1 MPESHEESKRWTLP
15 AGSASTGKQ
24 RREHQR
30 YNLLQ
35 CYLQRYPQPTYRWL
49 KNGIPIGDFSSSQY
63 LRILNTQ
70 REDAGSYK
78 CIAKND
84 AGSIFSEKI
93 DVIVAC
99 RLTVTSGHPVIFEM
113 PAIDS
118 APAPSVMWQTKEGP
132 LNYDIKY
139 AFTKTNQLIILSAD
153 EVDRK
158 AYRAR
163 AINTQLGKEE
173 NSAFIYLNVTGDP
186 YVEVPPEI
194 IIFPENM
201 KLRRGEQVAV
211 LQCIANARP
220 LHELETIWL
229 KDGIPI
235 ENAEIAHTLNDPW
248 NRSLALLSVNL
259 THSGEYTC
267 QVRLR
272 SGGYKVISSSAK
284 LEILE
289 PPSFFTLM
297 RQETYGELG
306 ALVTLPCDVVG
317 EPQPYVT
324 WFKNSELIDANN
336 EKYSLSED
344 NSLQIKK
351 LSPQDSSMFQCLAV
365 NEAGEKSAYT
375 WLRVKKKKRRKKRK
389 ENSQNH
395 NVDIGLQDSISN
407 WFSSPTTTPTT
418 TTTTTT
424 TTTNYYCDYY
434 TIIATITSFT
444 VTILTHIAATNYEFK
459 NHDTFNNTYHN
470 VKLASKRNGIT
481 EQYVIDNVIN
491 TSKDH
496 DMNEVNAVKL
506 SYVSNLLHRVKRM
519 AQPRILRAKTS
530 HAGIGSGYNRRKDIR
545 FAA

>member
-1 MPESHEESKRWTLP
+1 ML
-15 AGSASTGKQ
+15 G
-24 RREHQR
+24 
-30 YNLLQ
+30 
-35 CYLQRYPQPTYRWL
+35 YPQPTYRWL

-93 DVIVAC
+93 DVIVAYMGIFNNNSEG
-99 RLTVTSGHPVIFEM
+99 RLTVTSGHPAIFEM

-118 APAPSVMWQTKEGP
+118 APSPSVMWQTKEGP

-139 AFTKTNQLIILSAD
+139 AFTKANQLIILSAD

-194 IIFPENM
+194 IVFPEDM

-272 SGGYKVISSSAK
+272 SGGYKILSSSAK
-284 LEILE
+284 IEILE
-289 PPSFFTLM
+289 PPSFFTPM

-324 WFKNSELIDANN
+324 WFKNSEPIDANN

-351 LSPQDSSMFQCLAV
+351 LSPQDSAMFQCLAV

-375 WLRVKKKKRRKKRK
+375 WLRVK
-389 ENSQNH
+389 
-395 NVDIGLQDSISN
+395 
-407 WFSSPTTTPTT
+407 
-418 TTTTTT
+418 
-424 TTTNYYCDYY
+424 TTNYE
-434 TIIATITSFT
+434 S
-444 VTILTHIAATNYEFK
+444 K
-459 NHDTFNNTYHN
+459 NHDTFNNTYRN

-481 EQYVIDNVIN
+481 EQYVIYNVIN
-491 TSKDH
+491 TNKDH
-496 DMNEVNAVKL
+496 TVNGSDDDNVNAVKS
-506 SYVSNLLHRVKRM
+506 SYVSNLLQRIKRM

-530 HAGIGSGYNRRKDIR
+530 HAGLGSGYNRRKDIR
-545 FAA
+545 FGNV